1 MKTFHLVGDCIAWRK
16 NIVHTVGFVPT
27 MGALHAGHISLIKAS
42 KKSCKKTMVSI
53 YINPAQFSPEE
64 DFGSYPKT
72 IKEDLKILKILNVD
86 AVFLPSD
93 NEIYPENKSDNF
105 RYEGSLFK
113 KLEGKSRPHFFYGV
127 TKVVSRLFNIV
138 NPTHT
143 FFGEKDAQQSRI
155 INQMIKDLNYNIRFI
170 SCPTV
175 RSENGL
181 ALSSRNNYL
190 SLSEQK
196 QASIIYRSLKLV
208 EAKIKKGYTNVDQLK
223 KVFTS
228 MINKNHSIQ
237 VDYISIACNETLEE
251 LTVWKKNSLISVAVF
266 YKNVRLIDNIVV

>member
-1 MKTFHLVGDCIAWRK
+1 VKTFHLVSDCIAWRK
-16 NIVHTVGFVPT
+16 NIVNTVGFVPT
-27 MGALHAGHISLIKAS
+27 MGALHAGHVSLIKSS
-42 KKSCKKTMVSI
+42 KKNCNKTLVSI
-53 YINPAQFSPEE
+53 YINPSQFSQEE
-64 DFGSYPKT
+64 DLGSYPKT
-72 IKEDLKILKILNVD
+72 IKEDLKILKGLNVD

-93 NEIYPENKSDNF
+93 NEIYPEDKPDNF
-105 RYEGSLFK
+105 TYENSLFK

-138 NPTHT
+138 SPTHT

-190 SLSEQK
+190 SHSEQK
-196 QASIIYRSLKLV
+196 QASVVYRGLKLV
-208 EAKIKKGYTNVDQLK
+208 EENIKKGNVNVNQLK

-228 MINKNHSIQ
+228 MINKNQNIQ
-237 VDYISIACNETLEE
+237 IDYISIACNETLEE
-251 LTVWKKNSLISVAVF
+251 LTIWSKNSLISVAIF

>member
-1 MKTFHLVGDCIAWRK
+1 MKTFHLVSDCIAWRK
-16 NIVHTVGFVPT
+16 NIVNTVGFVPT
-27 MGALHAGHISLIKAS
+27 MGALHAGHVSLIKSS
-42 KKSCKKTMVSI
+42 KKNCNKTLVSI
-53 YINPAQFSPEE
+53 YINPSQFSQEE
-64 DFGSYPKT
+64 DLGSYPKT
-72 IKEDLKILKILNVD
+72 IKEDLKILKGLNVD

-93 NEIYPENKSDNF
+93 NEIYPEDKPDNF
-105 RYEGSLFK
+105 TYENSLFK

-138 NPTHT
+138 SPTHT

-175 RSENGL
+175 RNENGL

-190 SLSEQK
+190 SHSEQK
-196 QASIIYRSLKLV
+196 QASVIYRGLKLV
-208 EAKIKKGYTNVDQLK
+208 EESIKKGNVNINQLK

-228 MINKNHSIQ
+228 MINKNQNIQ
-237 VDYISIACNETLEE
+237 IDYISIACNETLEE
-251 LTVWKKNSLISVAVF
+251 LTIWSKNSLISVAIF

>member
-1 MKTFHLVGDCIAWRK
+1 VKTFHLVSDCIAWRK
-16 NIVHTVGFVPT
+16 NIVNTVGFVPT
-27 MGALHAGHISLIKAS
+27 MGALHAGHVSLIKSS
-42 KKSCKKTMVSI
+42 KKNCNKTLVSI
-53 YINPAQFSPEE
+53 YINPSQFSKEE
-64 DFGSYPKT
+64 DLGSYPKT
-72 IKEDLKILKILNVD
+72 IKEDLKILKGLNVD

-93 NEIYPENKSDNF
+93 NEIYPEDKPDNF
-105 RYEGSLFK
+105 TYENSLFK

-138 NPTHT
+138 SPTHT

-155 INQMIKDLNYNIRFI
+155 INQMIKDLNYNIHFI

-190 SLSEQK
+190 SHSEQK
-196 QASIIYRSLKLV
+196 QASVVYRGLKLV
-208 EAKIKKGYTNVDQLK
+208 EENIKKGNVNVNQLK

-228 MINKNHSIQ
+228 MINKNQNIQ
-237 VDYISIACNETLEE
+237 IDYISIACNETLEE
-251 LTVWKKNSLISVAVF
+251 LTIWSKNSLISVAIF

>member
-1 MKTFHLVGDCIAWRK
+1 MKTFHLVSDCIAWRK
-16 NIVHTVGFVPT
+16 NIVHTVGFIPT

-42 KKSCKKTMVSI
+42 KKSCKKTLVSI
-53 YINPAQFSPEE
+53 YINPTQFSPEE
-64 DFGSYPKT
+64 DVGSYPKT
-72 IKEDLKILKILNVD
+72 IKEDLKILKSLNVD

-93 NEIYPENKSDNF
+93 NEIYPKNKPDNF
-105 RYEGSLFK
+105 KYKNSLFK

-127 TKVVSRLFNIV
+127 TKVVSKLFNIV

-155 INQMIKDLNYNIRFI
+155 INRMIKDLNYNIRFI

-175 RSENGL
+175 RNENGL

-196 QASIIYRSLKLV
+196 QAGIIYRGLKLI
-208 EAKIKKGYTNVDQLK
+208 EASIKKGNTNVDQLK

-228 MINKNHSIQ
+228 MINKNHSIR

-251 LTVWKKNSLISVAVF
+251 LTIWSENSLISVAVF

>member
-1 MKTFHLVGDCIAWRK
+1 MKTFHLVSDCIAWRK
-16 NIVHTVGFVPT
+16 NIVNTVGFVPT
-27 MGALHAGHISLIKAS
+27 MGALHAGHVSLIKSS
-42 KKSCKKTMVSI
+42 KKNCNKTLVSI
-53 YINPAQFSPEE
+53 YINPAQFSQEE
-64 DFGSYPKT
+64 DLSSYPKA
-72 IKEDLKILKILNVD
+72 IKEDLKILKSLNVD

-93 NEIYPENKSDNF
+93 NEIYPEDKPDNF
-105 RYEGSLFK
+105 KYENSLFK

-138 NPTHT
+138 SPTHT

-155 INQMIKDLNYNIRFI
+155 INQMIKDLNYNIRFV

-190 SLSEQK
+190 SHSEQK
-196 QASIIYRSLKLV
+196 QASVVYRGLKLI
-208 EAKIKKGYTNVDQLK
+208 EESIKKGNVNVNQLK

-228 MINKNHSIQ
+228 LINKNHDIQ
-237 VDYISIACNETLEE
+237 IDYISIACNETLEE
-251 LTVWKKNSLISVAVF
+251 LTTWSKNSLISVAIF

>member
-1 MKTFHLVGDCIAWRK
+1 MKTFHLVSDCIAWRK
-16 NIVHTVGFVPT
+16 NIVNTVGFIPT
-27 MGALHAGHISLIKAS
+27 MGALHAGHVSLIKSS
-42 KKSCKKTMVSI
+42 KKNCNKTLVSI
-53 YINPAQFSPEE
+53 YINPAQFSKEE
-64 DFGSYPKT
+64 DLGSYPKT
-72 IKEDLKILKILNVD
+72 IKEDLKILKGLNVD

-93 NEIYPENKSDNF
+93 NEIYPKDKPDNF
-105 RYEGSLFK
+105 TYENSLFK

-138 NPTHT
+138 SPTHT

-190 SLSEQK
+190 SHSEQK
-196 QASIIYRSLKLV
+196 QASVVYRGLKLV
-208 EAKIKKGYTNVDQLK
+208 EENIKKGNVNVNQLK

-228 MINKNHSIQ
+228 MINKNQNIQ
-237 VDYISIACNETLEE
+237 IDYISIACNETLEE
-251 LTVWKKNSLISVAVF
+251 LTIWSKNSLISVAIF

>member
-1 MKTFHLVGDCIAWRK
+1 MKTFHLVSDCIDWRK
-16 NIVHTVGFVPT
+16 NIVQTVGFVPT

-42 KKSCKKTMVSI
+42 KKNCKKTLVSI

-64 DFGSYPKT
+64 DFSSYPKT
-72 IKEDLKILKILNVD
+72 IKEDLKILKSLNVD

-93 NEIYPENKSDNF
+93 NEIYPENKPDNF
-105 RYEGSLFK
+105 KYKNSLFK

-127 TKVVSRLFNIV
+127 TKVVSKLFNII

-155 INQMIKDLNYNIRFI
+155 INRMIKDLNYNIRFI

-175 RSENGL
+175 RNENGL
-181 ALSSRNNYL
+181 ALSSRNNHL
-190 SLSEQK
+190 SLNDKK
-196 QASIIYRSLKLV
+196 QASIIYGGLKLV
-208 EAKIKKGYTNVDQLK
+208 EASIKEGNTNVDQLK
-223 KVFTS
+223 KVFAS

-237 VDYISIACNETLEE
+237 IDYISIACNETLEE
-251 LTVWKKNSLISVAVF
+251 LTIWSKNSLISVAIF
-266 YKNVRLIDNIVV
+266 YKDVRLIDNIVV

>member
-1 MKTFHLVGDCIAWRK
+1 VKTFHLVSDCIAWRK
-16 NIVHTVGFVPT
+16 NIVNTVGFVPT
-27 MGALHAGHISLIKAS
+27 MGALHAGHVSLIKSS
-42 KKSCKKTMVSI
+42 KKNCNKTLVSI
-53 YINPAQFSPEE
+53 YINPSQFSQEE
-64 DFGSYPKT
+64 DLGSYPKT
-72 IKEDLKILKILNVD
+72 IKEDLKILKGLNVD

-93 NEIYPENKSDNF
+93 NEIYPKDKPDNF
-105 RYEGSLFK
+105 TYENSLFK

-138 NPTHT
+138 SPTHT

-190 SLSEQK
+190 SHSEQK
-196 QASIIYRSLKLV
+196 QASVVYRGLKLV
-208 EAKIKKGYTNVDQLK
+208 EENIKKGNVNVNQLK

-228 MINKNHSIQ
+228 MINKNQNIQ
-237 VDYISIACNETLEE
+237 IDYISIACNETLEE
-251 LTVWKKNSLISVAVF
+251 LTIWSKNSLISVAIF

>member
-1 MKTFHLVGDCIAWRK
+1 MKTFHLVSDCIAWRK
-16 NIVHTVGFVPT
+16 NIVNTVGFVPT
-27 MGALHAGHISLIKAS
+27 MGALHAGHVSLIKSS
-42 KKSCKKTMVSI
+42 KKNCNKTLVSI
-53 YINPAQFSPEE
+53 YINPSQFSQEE
-64 DFGSYPKT
+64 DLGSYPKT
-72 IKEDLKILKILNVD
+72 IKEDLKILKGLNVD

-93 NEIYPENKSDNF
+93 NEIYPEDKPDNF
-105 RYEGSLFK
+105 TYENSLFK

-127 TKVVSRLFNIV
+127 TKVVSRLFNIIS
-138 NPTHT
+138 PTHT

-155 INQMIKDLNYNIRFI
+155 INQMIKDLNYNIHFI

-190 SLSEQK
+190 SHSEQK
-196 QASIIYRSLKLV
+196 QASVVYRGLKLV
-208 EAKIKKGYTNVDQLK
+208 EENIKKGNVNVNQLK

-228 MINKNHSIQ
+228 MINKNQNIQ
-237 VDYISIACNETLEE
+237 IDYISIACNETLEE
-251 LTVWKKNSLISVAVF
+251 LTIWSKNSLISVAIF

>member
-1 MKTFHLVGDCIAWRK
+1 MKTFHLVSDCIAWRK
-16 NIVHTVGFVPT
+16 NIVNTVGFVPT
-27 MGALHAGHISLIKAS
+27 MGALHAGHVSLIKSS
-42 KKSCKKTMVSI
+42 KKNCNKTLVSI
-53 YINPAQFSPEE
+53 YINPSQFSQEE
-64 DFGSYPKT
+64 DLGSYPKT
-72 IKEDLKILKILNVD
+72 IKEDLKILKGLNVD

-93 NEIYPENKSDNF
+93 NEIYPEDKPDNF
-105 RYEGSLFK
+105 TYENSLFK

-138 NPTHT
+138 SPTHT

-155 INQMIKDLNYNIRFI
+155 INQMIKDLNYNIHFI

-190 SLSEQK
+190 SHSEQK
-196 QASIIYRSLKLV
+196 QASVVYRGLKLV
-208 EAKIKKGYTNVDQLK
+208 EENIKKGNVNVNQLK

-228 MINKNHSIQ
+228 MINKNQNIQ
-237 VDYISIACNETLEE
+237 IDYISIACNETLEE
-251 LTVWKKNSLISVAVF
+251 LTIWSKNSLISVAIF

>member
-1 MKTFHLVGDCIAWRK
+1 MKTFHLVSDCIAWRK
-16 NIVHTVGFVPT
+16 NIVNTVGFVPT
-27 MGALHAGHISLIKAS
+27 MGALHAGHVSLIKSS
-42 KKSCKKTMVSI
+42 KKNCNKTLVSI
-53 YINPAQFSPEE
+53 YINPAQFSQEE
-64 DFGSYPKT
+64 DLGSYPKT
-72 IKEDLKILKILNVD
+72 IEEDLKILKGLNVD

-93 NEIYPENKSDNF
+93 NEIYPEDKPDNF
-105 RYEGSLFK
+105 KYENSLFK

-138 NPTHT
+138 SPTHT

-175 RSENGL
+175 RNENGL

-190 SLSEQK
+190 SHSEQK
-196 QASIIYRSLKLV
+196 QASVIYRGLKLV
-208 EAKIKKGYTNVDQLK
+208 EESIKKGNVNINQLK

-228 MINKNHSIQ
+228 VINKNHNFQI
-237 VDYISIACNETLEE
+237 DYISIACNETLEE
-251 LTVWKKNSLISVAVF
+251 LTIWSKNSLISVAIF
-266 YKNVRLIDNIVV
+266 YKNVRLIDNIVI

>member
-1 MKTFHLVGDCIAWRK
+1 
-16 NIVHTVGFVPT
+16 
-27 MGALHAGHISLIKAS
+27 MGALHAGHVSLIKSS
-42 KKSCKKTMVSI
+42 KKNCNKTLVSI
-53 YINPAQFSPEE
+53 YINPAQFSQEE
-64 DFGSYPKT
+64 DLSSYPKA
-72 IKEDLKILKILNVD
+72 IKEDLKILKSLNVD

-93 NEIYPENKSDNF
+93 NEIYPEDKPDNF
-105 RYEGSLFK
+105 KYENSLFK

-138 NPTHT
+138 SPTHT

-155 INQMIKDLNYNIRFI
+155 INQMIKDLNYNIRFV

-190 SLSEQK
+190 SHSEQK
-196 QASIIYRSLKLV
+196 QASVVYRGLKLI
-208 EAKIKKGYTNVDQLK
+208 EESIKKGNVNVNQLK

-228 MINKNHSIQ
+228 LINKNHDIQ
-237 VDYISIACNETLEE
+237 IDYISIACNETLEE
-251 LTVWKKNSLISVAVF
+251 LTIWSKNSLISVAIF

>member
-1 MKTFHLVGDCIAWRK
+1 VKTFHLVSDCIAWRK
-16 NIVHTVGFVPT
+16 NIVNTVGFVPT
-27 MGALHAGHISLIKAS
+27 MGALHAGHVSLIKSS
-42 KKSCKKTMVSI
+42 KKNCNKTLVSI
-53 YINPAQFSPEE
+53 YINPSQFSQEE
-64 DFGSYPKT
+64 DLGSYPKT
-72 IKEDLKILKILNVD
+72 IKEDLKILKGLNVD

-93 NEIYPENKSDNF
+93 NEIYPEDKPDNF
-105 RYEGSLFK
+105 TYENSLFK

-138 NPTHT
+138 SPTHT

-190 SLSEQK
+190 SHSEQK
-196 QASIIYRSLKLV
+196 QASVVYRGLKLV
-208 EAKIKKGYTNVDQLK
+208 EENIKKGNVNANQLK

-228 MINKNHSIQ
+228 MINKNQNIQ
-237 VDYISIACNETLEE
+237 IDYISIACNETLEE
-251 LTVWKKNSLISVAVF
+251 LTIWSKNSLISVAIF

>member
-1 MKTFHLVGDCIAWRK
+1 MKTFHLVSDCIAWRK
-16 NIVHTVGFVPT
+16 NIVNTVGFVPT
-27 MGALHAGHISLIKAS
+27 MGALHAGHVSLIKSS
-42 KKSCKKTMVSI
+42 KKNCNKTLVSI
-53 YINPAQFSPEE
+53 YINPSQFSQEE
-64 DFGSYPKT
+64 DLGSYPKT
-72 IKEDLKILKILNVD
+72 IKEDLKILKGLNVD

-93 NEIYPENKSDNF
+93 NEIYPEDKPDNF
-105 RYEGSLFK
+105 TYENSLFK

-138 NPTHT
+138 SPTHT

-190 SLSEQK
+190 SHSEQK
-196 QASIIYRSLKLV
+196 QASVVYRGLKLV
-208 EAKIKKGYTNVDQLK
+208 EENIKKGNVNANQLK

-228 MINKNHSIQ
+228 MINKNQNIQ
-237 VDYISIACNETLEE
+237 IDYISIACNETLEE
-251 LTVWKKNSLISVAVF
+251 LTIWSKNSLISVAIF

>member
-1 MKTFHLVGDCIAWRK
+1 MKTFHLVSDCIAWRK
-16 NIVHTVGFVPT
+16 NIINTVGFVPT
-27 MGALHAGHISLIKAS
+27 MGALHAGHVSLIKSS
-42 KKSCKKTMVSI
+42 KKNCNKTLVSI
-53 YINPAQFSPEE
+53 YINPAQFSQEE
-64 DFGSYPKT
+64 DLSSYPKA
-72 IKEDLKILKILNVD
+72 IKEDLKILKSLNVD

-93 NEIYPENKSDNF
+93 NEIYPEDKPDNF
-105 RYEGSLFK
+105 KYENSLFK

-138 NPTHT
+138 SPTHT

-155 INQMIKDLNYNIRFI
+155 INQMIKDLNYNIRFV

-175 RSENGL
+175 RTENGL

-190 SLSEQK
+190 SHSEQK
-196 QASIIYRSLKLV
+196 QASVVYRGLKLV
-208 EAKIKKGYTNVDQLK
+208 EESIKKGNVNVNQLK

-228 MINKNHSIQ
+228 VINKNHDIQ
-237 VDYISIACNETLEE
+237 IDYISIACNETLEE
-251 LTVWKKNSLISVAVF
+251 LTIWSKNSLISVAIF

>member
-1 MKTFHLVGDCIAWRK
+1 MKTFHLVSDCIAWRK
-16 NIVHTVGFVPT
+16 NIVHAVGFVPT

-42 KKSCKKTMVSI
+42 KKNCKSTLVSI
-53 YINPAQFSPEE
+53 YINPTQFSPEE
-64 DFGSYPKT
+64 DFSSYPKT
-72 IKEDLKILKILNVD
+72 IKEDLKILKSLNVD

-93 NEIYPENKSDNF
+93 NEIYPENKPDNF
-105 RYEGSLFK
+105 RYKNSLFK

-127 TKVVSRLFNIV
+127 TKVVSKLFNIV

-208 EAKIKKGYTNVDQLK
+208 EARIKKGYTNVDQLK

>member
-1 MKTFHLVGDCIAWRK
+1 MKTFHLVSDCIAWRK
-16 NIVHTVGFVPT
+16 NIVNTVGFVPT
-27 MGALHAGHISLIKAS
+27 MGALHAGHVSLIKSS
-42 KKSCKKTMVSI
+42 KKNCNKTLVSI
-53 YINPAQFSPEE
+53 YINPSQFSQEE
-64 DFGSYPKT
+64 DLGSYPKT
-72 IKEDLKILKILNVD
+72 IKEDLKILKGLNVD

-93 NEIYPENKSDNF
+93 NEIYPEDKPDNF
-105 RYEGSLFK
+105 TYENSLFK

-138 NPTHT
+138 SPTHT

-190 SLSEQK
+190 SHSEQK
-196 QASIIYRSLKLV
+196 QASVVYRGLKLV
-208 EAKIKKGYTNVDQLK
+208 EENIKKGNVNVNQLK

-228 MINKNHSIQ
+228 MINKNQNIQ
-237 VDYISIACNETLEE
+237 IDYISIACNETLEE
-251 LTVWKKNSLISVAVF
+251 LTIWSKNSLISVAIF